1 MFVEIDNITV
11 YYGKSLAISEV
22 SLQVPEGGIVTM
34 IGANGAGKSTVLRAL
49 AGLIP
54 IQAGTIRF
62 QGESVDHLETYAR
75 VRRGIV
81 LVPEGRQLFPY
92 LSVLTNLKL
101 GATVRND
108 KAGIAQ
114 SLEYVY
120 TLFPRLKERQK
131 QNAGTLSGGE
141 QQMVAIG
148 RGLMARPRIL
158 CLDEPSVGLAPIVV
172 EQVGEVIREINKEGI
187 SVLLV
192 EQNAHLAL
200 GVADHGYVLEVGRVV
215 QAGDVETLRCSE
227 IVKKHIW
234 EGEGSGAGTN
244 VAACMGH
251 GEVEDAV
258 QKDGQVGSQSV
269 GAHTRHLVVW
279 QQGG

>member
-120 TLFPRLKERQK
+120 TLFPRLNERQK

-227 IVKKHIW
+227 IVKK
-234 EGEGSGAGTN
+234 AY
-244 VAACMGH
+244 
-251 GEVEDAV
+251 
-258 QKDGQVGSQSV
+258 
-269 GAHTRHLVVW
+269 L
-279 QQGG
+279 GG